1 MRLARTL
8 ILTILPRLRWCCTQ
22 RQVATEREQFVA
34 INGWIKPFGTLVGP
48 PIGHIIHRRPHDGAA
63 IVATLVVAT
72 SAVHGAAAVAGV
84 FWLLPVAFAGAAL
97 AEESIIT
104 MMFSYIEHQFG
115 FEHFGTLTGLV
126 LFINGMI
133 A

>member
-1 MRLARTL
+1 M
-8 ILTILPRLRWCCTQ
+8 
-22 RQVATEREQFVA
+22 
-34 INGWIKPFGTLVGP
+34 
-48 PIGHIIHRRPHDGAA
+48 
-63 IVATLVVAT
+63 
-72 SAVHGAAAVAGV
+72 HGVAAVAGV